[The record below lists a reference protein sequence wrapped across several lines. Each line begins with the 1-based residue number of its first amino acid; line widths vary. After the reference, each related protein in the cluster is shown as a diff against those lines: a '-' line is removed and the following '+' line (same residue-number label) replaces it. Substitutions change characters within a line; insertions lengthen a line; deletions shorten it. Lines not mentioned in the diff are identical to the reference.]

1 VLTQGKPNTPFH
13 FWISFWPVA
22 PMFGV
27 QWRFQKFVPGPSYFR
42 PADIAA
48 KMAAAGVAE
57 AVKAT
62 SEAAEAVARAA
73 EPAIEAVEKSQ
84 AAVAQAV
91 ADAVEA
97 AEAIVAAQA
106 EAVSFDAAD
115 DAEAAEPVSGD
126 DAVPAIDAVRPK
138 TLYDMRPADADDL
151 KLIKGVGPKLEGMLN
166 GMGIYRFAQIA
177 EFGPAHLAWVDA
189 NLTAFKGR
197 PFRDDWIAQAK
208 ALV

>member
-1 VLTQGKPNTPFH
+1 MQGKTNTPFH
-13 FWISFWPVA
+13 YWISFWPVA

-62 SEAAEAVARAA
+62 GEAAEAVVRAA

-84 AAVAQAV
+84 AAMAQAV
-91 ADAVEA
+91 ADAVVA
-97 AEAIVAAQA
+97 AEAIVTAQA
-106 EAVSFDAAD
+106 EPVAFDAD
-115 DAEAAEPVSGD
+115 EDAEPFAPVADEAAV
-126 DAVPAIDAVRPK
+126 DAVRPES
-138 TLYDMRPADADDL
+138 LYDFRPDDADDL

-189 NLTAFKGR
+189 NLTSFKGR

-208 ALV
+208 SLL

>member
-1 VLTQGKPNTPFH
+1 MLMQGKTNTPFH
-13 FWISFWPVA
+13 YWISFWPVA

-62 SEAAEAVARAA
+62 GEAAEAVVRAA

-84 AAVAQAV
+84 AAMAQAV

-97 AEAIVAAQA
+97 AEAIVSAQA
-106 EAVSFDAAD
+106 EAIALDSGEEDEPVAAAPEDAAV
-115 DAEAAEPVSGD
+115 E
-126 DAVPAIDAVRPK
+126 AVRPDS
-138 TLYDMRPADADDL
+138 LYDAPPADADDL

-189 NLTAFKGR
+189 NLTSFKGR
-197 PFRDDWIAQAK
+197 PFRDDWVAQAK
-208 ALV
+208 SLM

>member
-1 VLTQGKPNTPFH
+1 MQGKTNTPFH
-13 FWISFWPVA
+13 YWISFWPVA

-84 AAVAQAV
+84 AVIAQAV

-97 AEAIVAAQA
+97 AEAMVASQA
-106 EAVSFDAAD
+106 DAIIAD
-115 DAEAAEPVSGD
+115 PVEEIEPFALASED
-126 DAVPAIDAVRPK
+126 EVPAIDAVRPE
-138 TLYDMRPADADDL
+138 TLYDVRPVDADDL

-177 EFGPAHLAWVDA
+177 AFGPAHLAWVDA
-189 NLTAFKGR
+189 NLTSFKGR